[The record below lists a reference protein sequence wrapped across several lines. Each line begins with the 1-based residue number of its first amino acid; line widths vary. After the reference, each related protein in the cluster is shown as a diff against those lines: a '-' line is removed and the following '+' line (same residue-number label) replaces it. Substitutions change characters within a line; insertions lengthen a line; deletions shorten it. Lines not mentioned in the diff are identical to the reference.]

1 MDAVPRVS
9 ASLYVGD
16 LPVDL
21 PNPEDALF
29 TLFNKIGMVMSI
41 KVCRDINTQRSLGY
55 AYVNFQAPAD
65 AERAIEQLNYT
76 EVVPGRII
84 RIMWSSRDPNTR
96 RNTGS
101 NLFVKNL
108 DLSVNTRQL
117 RDIFA
122 PFGAILSCKLAMDEN
137 GVSRGYGFVHFEKD
151 DAARK
156 ALSLNGTTIGTKPI
170 QVGPFVKKTERD
182 AEAVKTFTNVY
193 LKNIR
198 SDVTEEQLKEVLSE
212 FGAAESVFLS
222 GHAQHPTKFAL
233 VNFKTHESAVA
244 AIEKLNDRLSSL
256 TDSDTKLFAGR
267 ALKKADR
274 SKGSS
279 PSAQNLYQNQGR
291 NIYIKHLDDTMTQTQ
306 LESLFSQ
313 FGKITSSV
321 LMKDANQNFR
331 GFGFVCFESKESA
344 TAAIREM
351 NGKVLSR
358 RPLYVSQAQQRDM
371 RHKVLEEQ
379 RKTMMINQQRVSMQ
393 MNMYQ
398 QFRPGFA
405 MPPFGMQPQPFNTGF
420 GMPVA
425 QAGALNRRPGP
436 MMPGGMRG
444 PNMSIGGMPPMGMN
458 MMAGPMARPQQQRMP
473 MQGGMPIMP
482 QQTRY
487 TQPAPAP
494 PRQSGAGINAAQLA
508 KMTPEEQ
515 KNTLGERLY
524 AKISEMQPVQAA
536 KITGML
542 LEMDT
547 PEILNVL
554 EDPRT
559 LQQKVQEAIHVLQQH
574 EAGH

>member
-1 MDAVPRVS
+1 MDSAPRVS

-16 LPVDL
+16 LPIDL

-29 TLFNKIGMVMSI
+29 TMFNKVGMVMSI

-65 AERAIEQLNYT
+65 AERALEQLNYT
-76 EVVPGRII
+76 EIIPGRII

-96 RNTGS
+96 RATGT

-108 DLSVNTRQL
+108 DASVNTRQL

-122 PFGAILSCKLAMDEN
+122 TFGTILSCKLAMDEN
-137 GVSRGYGFVHFEKD
+137 GVSRGYGFVHFEKEES
-151 DAARK
+151 AKK
-156 ALSLNGTTIGTKPI
+156 AMNLNGTT
-170 QVGPFVKKTERD
+170 VGSQPVEVLPFVKKTERE

-193 LKNIR
+193 MKNIR
-198 SDVTEEQLKEVLSE
+198 ADVTEEQLRDALREC
-212 FGAAESVFLS
+212 GAVESLFLS

-233 VNFKTHESAVA
+233 VTFQSHESAVS
-244 AIEKLNDRLSSL
+244 AIDKLNDRTNAAL
-256 TDSDTKLFAGR
+256 TDAETKLYVGR
-267 ALKKADR
+267 AVKKSDR
-274 SKGSS
+274 SKVGS
-279 PSAQNLYQNQGR
+279 PSAQNLYQSQGR
-291 NIYIKHLDDTMTQTQ
+291 NIYVKHLDDTMTTQQ

-313 FGKITSSV
+313 FGKITSCA
-321 LMKDANQNFR
+321 LMKDASGNFR

-351 NGKVLSR
+351 NGKVISR

-371 RHKVLEEQ
+371 RHQVLDEQ
-379 RKTMMINQQRVSMQ
+379 RKAMLQQQQRMAMQ
-393 MNMYQ
+393 MNMYGP
-398 QFRPGFA
+398 QFRPGFP
-405 MPPFGMQPQPFNTGF
+405 MPPFMQQPFG
-420 GMPVA
+420 
-425 QAGALNRRPGP
+425 
-436 MMPGGMRG
+436 MMPLAQPAGRRGPQAMMPMRA
-444 PNMSIGGMPPMGMN
+444 PNMSMLPGVMPPPR
-458 MMAGPMARPQQQRMP
+458 GPGIPQRMP
-473 MQGGMPIMP
+473 MQPGGMPMMP
-482 QQTRY
+482 AQQMRY
-487 TQPAPAP
+487 TQPAPQP
-494 PRQSGAGINAAQLA
+494 PRQSGINAAQLA

-515 KNTLGERLY
+515 KNSLGERLY

-554 EDPRT
+554 EDQRT
-559 LQQKVQEAIHVLQQH
+559 LLQKVQEAIHVLQQH